1 MFETCLVMFDFYVY
15 AIGTVVLMCTI
26 TMLMLAARGRI
37 QNNRIS
43 LITMAVTFES
53 GNDSFD
59 NDVMEFEMKND
70 ATIPS
75 RGDIATIPSRG

>member
-1 MFETCLVMFDFYVY
+1 MFETCLAMLDVYVY
-15 AIGTVVLMCTI
+15 IIGTVVLLCMT